1 MKRYFYLGACLMI
14 FTLFAGCEK
23 EDLRTTTG
31 DDALELR
38 ANSLKET
45 VKLCGAK
52 EVPAT
57 DTKGIGK
64 FEYELNE
71 DGTIS
76 YTLSARK
83 MNSNVTQSH
92 IHLNGCGANGG
103 VVAFLFGPF
112 FPDGVPADGELIQ
125 GTLTDASLRGALAGK
140 TIADLV
146 AQIEAGNAYVNVHS
160 VTIPS
165 GEIRGQLGDR
175 NCNCG
180 LALGN
185 SDDD

>member
-1 MKRYFYLGACLMI
+1 MKKLYFFSVCLLT
-14 FTLFAGCEK
+14 FALFAACNK
-23 EDLRTTTG
+23 D
-31 DDALELR
+31 
-38 ANSLKET
+38 NSLTTHSDEELQLRSKPVQET

-64 FEYELNE
+64 FEYELNA

-92 IHLNGCGANGG
+92 IHLQRCGANGG
-103 VVAFLFGPF
+103 VVAFLFGPA

-146 AQIEAGNAYVNVHS
+146 AEIEAGNAYVNVHS

-180 LALGN
+180 LG
-185 SDDD
+185 DDD